1 MVDQAI
7 PSKTEKI
14 AVFSGGIMLL
24 IESKNEF
31 SLPTIAN
38 SVEPSS
44 KLGFTQ
50 AEIVSWFRSSFKSV
64 CVIVIKSSSV

>member
-1 MVDQAI
+1 MIGVELVMVDHAI

-44 KLGFTQ
+44 
-50 AEIVSWFRSSFKSV
+50 
-64 CVIVIKSSSV
+64 